1 MNEPLMIR
9 FINRVTGTEMMVAS
23 DRVEDYKAAGH
34 ILAADLGTRPTV
46 QTKEPEK
53 AEVVKPAPVEKPK
66 NTVRRKK

>member
-23 DRVEDYKAAGH
+23 DRVEKYKAAGH
-34 ILAADLGTRPTV
+34 ILAADLGTRPKV

-53 AEVVKPAPVEKPK
+53 TEAEEPAPVEKHR
-66 NTVRRKK
+66 NVARRKR